1 MNQTDVV
8 LGSFLFWFFV
18 ASVYPRGLSLLM
30 ARTYRGYSLILLLLG
45 LIMILFPVNKWTIAS
60 EPIGKGLAA
69 LCIVLGVQLLMGL
82 SASVG
87 TLGAHKTQTVGNQ
100 PVLSE
105 DAPPSVPVDSKSS
118 EPRA

>member
-8 LGSFLFWFFV
+8 LGSFLFGFFI
-18 ASVYPRGLSLLM
+18 ASAYPRGLSLLT

-45 LIMILFPVNKWTIAS
+45 LITILFPVNKWTIVS

-69 LCIVLGVQLLMGL
+69 VCIVLGAQLLLGL

-87 TLGAHKTQTVGNQ
+87 TPGAHKTQTAGKR
-100 PVLSE
+100 PVLRE
-105 DAPPSVPVDSKSS
+105 GAPPPVRVDSKSS
-118 EPRA
+118 EPPA